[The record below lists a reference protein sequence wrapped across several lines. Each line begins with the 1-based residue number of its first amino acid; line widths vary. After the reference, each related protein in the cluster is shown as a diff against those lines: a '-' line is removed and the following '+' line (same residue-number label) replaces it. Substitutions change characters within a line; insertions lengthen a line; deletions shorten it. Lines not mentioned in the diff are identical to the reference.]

1 MAHFKAGGA
10 KAHQGVNIS
19 GKRLGLKLHAGQ
31 FAKSG
36 NIIVRQRG
44 TVYHPGKN
52 VRVGRDHTLF
62 AVSEGYVSFRKMSGY
77 KRGQK
82 YVDVLETMPAGP
94 KDEKSAKKTEK
105 K

>member
-10 KAHQGVNIS
+10 QAHQGVNIS
-19 GKRLGLKLHAGQ
+19 GKRLGVKLNTGQ

-36 NIIVRQRG
+36 NIIIRQRG

-52 VRVGRDHTLF
+52 VRMGRDHTLF
-62 AVSEGYVSFRKMSGY
+62 AVSEGYVSFRNMTGY

-82 YVDVLETMPAGP
+82 YVDILENEP
-94 KDEKSAKKTEK
+94 KDTSKEIGKK
-105 K
+105 

>member
-10 KAHQGVNIS
+10 KAHQGINVA
-19 GKRLGLKLHAGQ
+19 GKRLGVKLYAGQ

-44 TVYHPGKN
+44 TVFHPGKN
-52 VRVGRDHTLF
+52 VRMGRDHTLF
-62 AVSEGYVSFRKMSGY
+62 ATSDGYVSFRDMTGY

-82 YVDVLETMPAGP
+82 YVDILENEPIDQ
-94 KDEKSAKKTEK
+94 KEQK
-105 K
+105 